1 MVNSY
6 FRETLAEINAE
17 AAKAKG
23 GTAARP
29 TSGTQQRT
37 ALDQARMRAAF
48 QHRVTDVIE
57 KQGGMAVARSFLN
70 STGTDVFSLLS
81 HAGVATSIGEVHD
94 DDDVAVNI
102 RFEDSGL
109 IGGTCQTPAMMMMLR
124 LQQQQEMRAKK
135 EAEEDARLEEEHRQ
149 ELAAEAKKSG
159 SKQAPPPPLESSEN
173 PVEALQRLTSSG
185 VFSAC
190 LDAARSGINVSEIP
204 SAPVGWTAPPVDD
217 DDEPTAAAAKVGTR
231 SVFHRESAV
240 TMTPSMELM
249 RRSLDR
255 KEAEAAAR
263 EARLSVTRSTIT
275 TTADTGEQSISSWEA
290 EHAILVRAGSIT
302 RTLDAIKSGTDVF
315 AGMRTD
321 QDSVGT
327 GSAVRSSFR
336 GSIRGSR
343 SSFS

>member
-6 FRETLAEINAE
+6 FRETLAAINAE
-17 AAKAKG
+17 AAKAQG
-23 GTAARP
+23 GSGARP

-94 DDDVAVNI
+94 DDDVAVNT

-109 IGGTCQTPAMMMMLR
+109 IGGSCQTPAMMLMLR
-124 LQQQQEMRAKK
+124 LQQQQEIRAAK

-149 ELAAEAKKSG
+149 QLAAEVKKS
-159 SKQAPPPPLESSEN
+159 SSTKAPPAPLESSEDPN
-173 PVEALQRLTSSG
+173 EALQRLSSSG

-190 LDAARSGINVSEIP
+190 VEAVRSGINVSAVSSVP
-204 SAPVGWTAPPVDD
+204 PGWTAPPVDD
-217 DDEPTAAAAKVGTR
+217 EEEPTAVAVKVGTR
-231 SVFHRESAV
+231 SVFHRDSEV

-249 RRSLDR
+249 RRSLDK

-263 EARLSVTRSTIT
+263 EARLSVTRSAIS
-275 TTADTGEQSISSWEA
+275 TTADTGEQSITSWEA

-302 RTLDAIKSGTDVF
+302 RTLDAVKSGTDVF

-321 QDSVGT
+321 EESVGT

-336 GSIRGSR
+336 GSMRGSR